1 MKVFG
6 LGNDFFHIGAEHTH
20 SVGNP
25 KYPNGAQQGI
35 GSFCSPVYQRHLHL
49 WSDDGNDQ
57 TWNPG
62 PAAQVDAGCGRLGE
76 SIRKCCGVGDDFGK
90 WCATKSP
97 DTLGIAQH
105 LQ

>member
-6 LGNDFFHIGAEHTH
+6 LRNDFFHIGAEHTH

-35 GSFCSPVYQRHLHL
+35 GSFCPPVHQRQLHVR
-49 WSDDGNDQ
+49 SDNGNDQ
-57 TWNPG
+57 AWDSG
-62 PAAQVDAGCGRLGE
+62 PAAQVDAACGRLGE

-90 WCATKSP
+90 RCAAKRAN
-97 DTLGIAQH
+97 TLGVAQH